1 MDKKVL
7 VLNQNYE
14 PMSICPVRK
23 AINLIYLGKAEL
35 IAAKEGQY
43 IRSVSYSIP
52 FPTAIGYRMNQDDI
66 IRKHVIM
73 RLMCDMELT
82 KSEVEKKFNINFDEY
97 FADSIPKLQE
107 FIEDGLV
114 ELTDDKIIVTLMG
127 RLVIRNIAMCFDAYI
142 EKMMREKPI
151 FSRTV

>member
-43 IRSVSYSIP
+43 IRSVS
-52 FPTAIGYRMNQDDI
+52 
-66 IRKHVIM
+66 
-73 RLMCDMELT
+73 
-82 KSEVEKKFNINFDEY
+82 
-97 FADSIPKLQE
+97 
-107 FIEDGLV
+107 
-114 ELTDDKIIVTLMG
+114 
-127 RLVIRNIAMCFDAYI
+127 
-142 EKMMREKPI
+142 
-151 FSRTV
+151 